1 MSKPTLYMYVG
12 LPGSGK
18 STYAGFLAE
27 EIKAKV
33 VSSDALRAE
42 WYGSEEIQGN
52 PAKIFAEIERRCFT
66 ELSESRSVIMDA
78 TNMNAGKRT
87 KFLQKMP
94 KDINSV
100 CCVMAVPFADCVAN
114 DKKRSRSVGEEVIAK
129 MRRNF
134 QMPNYN
140 EGWTEIWIH
149 YPFNAK
155 YTDDEERYHEEMAFD
170 QKNHHHTLT
179 LGKHEDKA
187 FGIAVQEGYHDWVW
201 IATQYHDCGK
211 LFCQTFNDKGPDA
224 HYYGH
229 ECISAYEFLTMV
241 RTKADWDLGERERV
255 IHTASL
261 ITWHMI
267 PYQFH
272 GFSSVKEQE
281 DKVVEWCLDHGF
293 SSTFAECL
301 WQLHMCDLLAH

>member
-18 STYAGFLAE
+18 STHAGFLAE
-27 EIKAKV
+27 EVHAKI

-52 PAKIFAEIERRCFT
+52 PAKIFAEIERRCFA
-66 ELSESRSVIMDA
+66 ELNEGRSVIMDA

-87 KFLQKMP
+87 NFLRKMP
-94 KDINSV
+94 KDIDSV
-100 CCVMAVPFADCVAN
+100 CCVMATPYADCLIH
-114 DKKRSRSVGEEVIAK
+114 DKMRSRSVGEEVIAK

-140 EGWTEIWIH
+140 EGWTDIWVQ
-149 YPFNAK
+149 YSNMN
-155 YTDDEERYHEEMAFD
+155 YTDNDERYAEEMAFD
-170 QKNHHHTLT
+170 QQNHHHTLT
-179 LGKHEDKA
+179 LGEHEDKA
-187 FGIAVQEGYHDWVW
+187 FEIAMREGYHDWVW

-211 LFCQTFNDKGPDA
+211 LFCQTFDDKGTDA
-224 HYYGH
+224 HYCGH
-229 ECISAYEFLTMV
+229 EYISAYEFLTMELT
-241 RTKADWDLGERERV
+241 RMDWNLGNREQV
-255 IHTASL
+255 IHVASL

-281 DKVVEWCLDHGF
+281 DKVAEWCVDHGF
-293 SSTFAECL
+293 SSVFAECL
-301 WQLHMCDLLAH
+301 WQLHVCDLLAH

>member
-18 STYAGFLAE
+18 STHANLLAE
-27 EIKAKV
+27 DLGIKV

-66 ELSESRSVIMDA
+66 ELSEGRSVIMDA
-78 TNMNAGKRT
+78 TNTNAGKRT
-87 KFLQKMP
+87 NFLSKMP
-94 KDINSV
+94 KDIDSV
-100 CCVMAVPFADCVAN
+100 CCVMATPYADCLIH
-114 DKKRSRSVGEEVIAK
+114 DKMRSRSVGEEVIAK
-129 MRRNF
+129 MRSNF

-140 EGWTEIWIH
+140 EGWTEIWVQ
-149 YPFNAK
+149 YGNMN
-155 YTDDEERYHEEMAFD
+155 YTDNDERYAEEMEFD
-170 QKNHHHTLT
+170 QQNHHHTLT
-179 LGKHEDKA
+179 LGEHEYKA
-187 FGIAVQEGYHDWVW
+187 FEIAMREGYHDWVW

-211 LFCQTFNDKGPDA
+211 MFCQTFNDRGADA

-229 ECISAYEFLTMV
+229 EHVSAYEYLTMAQT
-241 RTKADWDLGERERV
+241 RMNWDLGNREQV
-255 IHTASL
+255 INVTSL

-272 GFSSVKEQE
+272 GFPTTDEQK
-281 DKVVEWCLDHGF
+281 DKVAEWCVDHGF
-293 SSTFAECL
+293 SSVFAECL
-301 WQLHMCDLLAH
+301 WQLHVCDLLAH